1 MQFTLTLA
9 DKVDPVAIYAA
20 IVATMVFAWNI
31 YVWRNSGPR
40 LNVSATMNMLILG
53 GSHEEESKTFL
64 IVRAT
69 NIGSKKTTIT
79 NVLVTSYAN
88 IWQRLLRR
96 PNWTAVFNNV
106 GNNFPIPYVLD
117 VGHDFMSRADQ
128 ADLVD
133 RIRDTYFYAGIAHSS
148 AEKPVMVRVKYSEPK
163 RSN

>member
-69 NIGSKKTTIT
+69 NIGSKKNHDHKCSG
-79 NVLVTSYAN
+79 NVLR
-88 IWQRLLRR
+88 Q
-96 PNWTAVFNNV
+96 
-106 GNNFPIPYVLD
+106 
-117 VGHDFMSRADQ
+117 
-128 ADLVD
+128 
-133 RIRDTYFYAGIAHSS
+133 
-148 AEKPVMVRVKYSEPK
+148 
-163 RSN
+163 